1 MLGTNCFAVIS
12 LRVGR
17 YKVGLHWTPRKF
29 HLCANYIQISDQIPF
44 PLYDILS
51 YQVALLAQL
60 LVGLCCCGI
69 TFAHRSSAFQIAS
82 SFCSSTILML
92 IFGVAMGSAY
102 EIASSICSSCSSWS
116 YLIFVIFFTQA
127 KFLENKIYT
136 EIHTV
141 NCQFFALNL

>member
-17 YKVGLHWTPRKF
+17 YKVGLHWRPRKF
-29 HLCANYIQISDQIPF
+29 HLCANHIQISDQIPF
-44 PLYDILS
+44 PLFDILS
-51 YQVALLAQL
+51 DKVALLAQL

-116 YLIFVIFFTQA
+116 GSPLAHCCTIFLCHLCDDQYITNGRDDLIGQLT
-127 KFLENKIYT
+127 N
-136 EIHTV
+136 
-141 NCQFFALNL
+141 